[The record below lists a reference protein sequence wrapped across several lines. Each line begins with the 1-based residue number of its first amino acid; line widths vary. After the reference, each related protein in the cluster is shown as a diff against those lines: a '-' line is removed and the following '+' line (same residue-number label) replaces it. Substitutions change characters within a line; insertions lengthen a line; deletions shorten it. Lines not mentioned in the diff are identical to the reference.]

1 MAVLVSPG
9 VNVSVVDE
17 SAYGAPGAG
26 TVPLLMVAT
35 RQDKTD
41 PTGSEADGIAKFTK
55 SAQAGKV
62 VKVTSQRELTQFF
75 GNPDFTK
82 SGTSV
87 VQGSETSE
95 YGLMAAYSYLGQGNQ
110 AFVVRADLNLGQLEA
125 NPLSGSS
132 VPTSPYATSGG
143 LWLDTDASKFGIHE
157 WSATNNTWEN
167 KIPTVVINATG
178 AQAPIDGDTTFD
190 PSPLAAPSGATDDT
204 YLVVIHVDNET
215 VTTGARQMSIQYFHG
230 TGGAWELIDNSLA
243 AGTATYDEHYSAP
256 AGPAAGDI
264 WIKTTSPGNGL
275 DLKFY
280 EFGSSSFGVKVVQGV
295 STTQADGAGAI
306 TDFVPQDGSSA
317 TALTTSSAVLGNLL
331 ADQQANTRGTII
343 IREIG
348 ASGTVVALS
357 SGDINAQAN
366 TPTATAATGQ
376 YWFDNTINSLDV
388 YVVDS
393 GYAPVTPTY
402 STTEPTGPSAGDVW
416 VDTTL
421 AAENQANERA
431 YPKLYQ
437 RNAGNTAW
445 VLHSN
450 SDQTTSNGVLFADI
464 TDTAADATNGGKA
477 TEITGAPSSG
487 VYPAGMLVV
496 NMAQS
501 KNTVRAWNGT
511 AWRNGASN
519 HADGSGRF
527 GRYAQRGIIA
537 SKMQAAIAGTD
548 LRDPQYK
555 YSLIASPN
563 YPELVDE
570 MVTLNSDRGETA
582 FIVIDS
588 PMRKNPTDV
597 ISWVNNSS
605 SAAENGEDGLVT
617 KNTYSAVY
625 YPAGQTTEPLNGNTV
640 TVPPS
645 HMALYTIAYNDNIS
659 FQWFAPAGTT
669 RGVVQNASAVGH
681 LTTEGEF
688 KAISLTQG
696 QRDAMYTAKLNPIT
710 TFPGQ
715 GTIVFGQKTLHATT
729 SSLDRVNVARLVAYL
744 RERFDEIARPFLF
757 EINDAQTR
765 ARAKV
770 VFERFLADILSR
782 RGLND
787 FAVVCDDTNNTPA
800 RIDRNE
806 FYVDVA
812 IEPSKAAEFIYVP
825 IRLVNTGTLNS
836 TN

>member
-26 TVPLLMVAT
+26 TVPLMVVAT
-35 RQDKTD
+35 RQDKSD
-41 PTGSEADGIAKFTK
+41 PTGSEADGLAKFTK

-62 VKVTSQRELTQFF
+62 VKVTSQRELTQYF
-75 GNPDFTK
+75 GNPTFTK
-82 SGTSV
+82 SGTTI

-95 YGLMAAYSYLGQGNQ
+95 YGLMAAYSYLGQGSQ
-110 AFVVRADLNLGQLEA
+110 AFVVRADLSLGQLEA
-125 NPLSGSS
+125 STT
-132 VPTSPYATSGG
+132 VPTATYATNGG
-143 LWLDTDASKFGIHE
+143 LWLDTDESKYGIHE

-167 KIPTVVINATG
+167 KIPTVEINATG
-178 AQAPIDGDTTFD
+178 VQATIDGDTGHT
-190 PSPLAAPSGATDDT
+190 PATAASAATDDT

-215 VTTGARQMSIQYFHG
+215 ATTAARQLSIQYFHG

-256 AGPAAGDI
+256 SAPGAGDI

-280 EFGSSSFGVKVVQGV
+280 EYNTSNTNFVLQTVQGV

-306 TDFVPQDGSSA
+306 GDFVPQDGSST
-317 TALTTSSAVLGNLL
+317 TALTATTAVVGNYL
-331 ADQQANTRGTII
+331 ADQQANTRGTIV
-343 IREIG
+343 IREITVGG
-348 ASGTVVALS
+348 AVGAIS
-357 SGDINAQAN
+357 SSDVLAQTD

-376 YWFDNTINSLDV
+376 YWFDNTINALDV
-388 YVVDS
+388 YKVNS
-393 GYAPVTPTY
+393 GNYTASSATY
-402 STTEPTGPSAGDVW
+402 STTAPTGPSAGDIW

-421 AAENQANERA
+421 AAENQANERD
-431 YPKLYQ
+431 YPKIYQ
-437 RNAGNTAW
+437 RNAGNSAW

-464 TDTAADATNGGKA
+464 TDTAGDTSNGGNA
-477 TEITGAPSSG
+477 TTITGAPSAA
-487 VYPAGMLVV
+487 VYPDGMVV
-496 NMAQS
+496 INMAQS
-501 KNTVRAWNGT
+501 KNTVRVWNGT
-511 AWRNGASN
+511 AWRNGSSN

-527 GRYAQRGIIA
+527 GRYAQRGVIA
-537 SKMQAAIAGTD
+537 TSMQSAIAGSD

-582 FIVIDS
+582 FIVIDA
-588 PMRKNPTDV
+588 PMRKGPTSV
-597 ISWVNNSS
+597 ISWTNNSN
-605 SAAENGEDGLVT
+605 SASENGEDGLVT

-625 YPAGQTTEPLNGNTV
+625 YPSGQTTEPLNGETV
-640 TVPPS
+640 TVPAS

-669 RGVVQNASAVGH
+669 RGVVQNASAVGF

-696 QRDAMYTAKLNPIT
+696 QRDAMYTAKINPIT

-812 IEPSKAAEFIYVP
+812 IEPAKAAEFIYIP